1 MPQSPRSQ
9 GGQTRRQEQAIVE
22 LISGATIDGA
32 AAACKV
38 STRTLKRWL
47 ADDDFQREYKAAR
60 RRLIESATGKLREA
74 MTKAVGVLD
83 KIAGDTNAAPTARVT
98 AASRILELGLRSHEI
113 EDLADRLSQ
122 LERDLERSE

>member
-1 MPQSPRSQ
+1 MPRSQ

-22 LISGATIDGA
+22 LMNGATIDGA

-38 STRTLKRWL
+38 SPRTLKRWL
-47 ADDDFQREYKAAR
+47 ADDEFQREYKAAR

-74 MTKAVGVLD
+74 MTKAVAVLNT
-83 KIAGDTNAAPTARVT
+83 IAGDLNVAPTARVT